1 MSWKMS
7 TSALSSEPNVH
18 VGHDGWL
25 FLVDGSNSV
34 IDLYKNESSFDASLA
49 RQWVE
54 LLRQRHDRFQAR
66 GIEYVHLAAPEKL
79 TVLHKFYS
87 GDIENIDGSPILQLA
102 ARHAGEVPCL
112 LNVVPYLARNIDNF
126 PIYWKTDTHWSA
138 WGCYL
143 AYQQLC
149 ARLRLP
155 TNTEI
160 LSYPHSDVDISMDLG
175 ARLNP
180 PASENVRFYRLEKKS
195 RRVYANPLVRYK
207 ESKGFRNEGNLH
219 VGSNVIFRNDSSDA
233 ADKVVVLFGDSFSE
247 YRNHLL
253 TGMLAET
260 VRELHFIWSSNIDDE
275 YVRRVRPDI
284 VISELAERF
293 MTRVPT
299 DDIDIDS
306 LARERVEKHARKNAK
321 PLENRGSFIKR
332 KAIQEGESVP
342 MQLPVTVQEGA
353 TSENSDSYRTSS
365 DVELVEAHGVALY
378 FNGERCLARA
388 PAGEDV
394 IRYGVD
400 NNREQWV
407 VSEEYRKLTGTSFL
421 LGDSPGAH
429 CYYHWMLDVL
439 PKLGYL
445 KKAGVALSSV
455 QHFLVREITADFQIE
470 TLSRLGIPRERIVE
484 TVGDQYLD
492 CDRLLHVP
500 LIHGANMKMAP
511 FVPQWLRQEFSS
523 PETCDER
530 IKLYISRPEG
540 VRRGISNEADLIPL
554 LQREG
559 FLCRSMEGLSVL
571 EQAQLLARTDVLIS
585 PHGGA
590 LTNMV
595 FCNAGTTIVE
605 LLSRHVYPFY
615 YGLANVCGHRY
626 HAILEDP
633 VQDYER
639 LVSFDV
645 SQQFASADT
654 QARTRAESF
663 EVDPAL
669 LEAMLQRLKDGE
681 VGSGG

>member
-1 MSWKMS
+1 MSWKM
-7 TSALSSEPNVH
+7 TAGAKSSEPNVH

-34 IDLYKNESSFDASLA
+34 IDLYKNKSTFDAALA
-49 RQWVE
+49 SQWVD
-54 LLRQRHDRFQAR
+54 LLRRRHDRFQAR

-79 TVLHKFYS
+79 TVLHQFYD

-102 ARHAGEVPCL
+102 ARHAGDVPCL
-112 LNVVPYLARNIDNF
+112 LNVVPYLARNIDNY

-149 ARLRLP
+149 ARLGLP
-155 TNTEI
+155 TNTKI
-160 LSYPHSDVDISMDLG
+160 LDYPHSDVDITMDLG
-175 ARLNP
+175 ARLDP
-180 PASENVRFYRLEKKS
+180 PASENVRFYRLERNS

-207 ESKGFRNEGNLH
+207 ETKGFRNEGNLH
-219 VGSNVIFRNDSSDA
+219 VGSNVIFKNDSPEA

-306 LARERVEKHARKNAK
+306 LARERVDTHARKKAT

-332 KAIQEGESVP
+332 KTLLESETRLAA
-342 MQLPVTVQEGA
+342 LPVTVQEGCA
-353 TSENSDSYRTSS
+353 VEPADSHLISSE
-365 DVELVEAHGVALY
+365 VELVEAHGVALY
-378 FNGERCLARA
+378 FNGQRCLARA
-388 PAGEDV
+388 PGGEAV
-394 IRYGVD
+394 VRYGVD
-400 NNREQWV
+400 AEREQWV
-407 VSEEYRKLTGTSFL
+407 ASEEYRKLTGTSCL

-445 KKAGVALSSV
+445 QKAGVALSSV

-470 TLSRLGIPRERIVE
+470 TLTRLGIPRERVVE
-484 TVGDQYLD
+484 TVRDQYLD

-500 LIHGANMKMAP
+500 LAHSANMKMSS
-511 FVPQWLRQEFSS
+511 FVPQWLRKELGS
-523 PETCDER
+523 EADNGER

-540 VRRGISNEADLIPL
+540 VRRGIANEAELIPL
-554 LQREG
+554 LEAEG
-559 FLCRSMEGLSVL
+559 FQCRSMEGLSVV

-595 FCNAGTTIVE
+595 FCNAGTSVVE
-605 LLSRHVYPFY
+605 ILSRHVYPFY

-633 VQDYER
+633 AQDFER
-639 LVSFDV
+639 LVSL
-645 SQQFASADT
+645 SASEQFASADI
-654 QARTRAESF
+654 QAQTRAESF

-669 LEAMLQRLKDGE
+669 LQAMLQRLKDDA
-681 VGSGG
+681 VG